1 MSTLEDLEKSKLNTE
16 LFTIDG
22 CYVFRNQGDK
32 TPVKISDLCSGIR
45 EKSSLTRQEVAILIG
60 TEAKTYKLWEQATT
74 QPKKHFIE
82 KLLAFDD
89 FLNSERNSL
98 IKLIQQFKENASFPN
113 LIKKHSAIDQYFGL
127 DNDQENTNSYSTD
140 FYSHDNSQNWDV
152 ISILPMVAINSRYI
166 GIEEQKIALKNTFIE
181 ILKDFQVKQDFLK
194 TKENALNAKENKLD
208 SKEKTIKLLANK
220 LNQDKQHI
228 EIREFKLKV
237 QTGEIVKKNK
247 STRISTKKDIKE
259 TISEKPDKTYFS
271 HLLD

>member
-98 IKLIQQFKENASFPN
+98 IKLIQQFKENANFPN

-127 DNDQENTNSYSTD
+127 DNNQENTNSYSTD

>member
-1 MSTLEDLEKSKLNTE
+1 MSSLEDLEKSKLNTE

-22 CYVFRNQGDK
+22 CYLFRNIGDK
-32 TPVKISDLCSGIR
+32 TPVKISNLCSGIR

-74 QPKKHFIE
+74 QPKRHFIE

-98 IKLIQQFKENASFPN
+98 IKLIGQFKENANFPN

-166 GIEEQKIALKNTFIE
+166 GIEEQKLVLKNTFIE
-181 ILKDFQVKQDFLK
+181 ILKDFQIKQDFLK
-194 TKENALNAKENKLD
+194 TKENVLNSREHKLD
-208 SKEKTIKLLANK
+208 SKEKTIKLIANK

-228 EIREFKLKV
+228 EIREYKLKI
-237 QTGEIVKKNK
+237 QTGKIVKKNK
-247 STRISTKKDIKE
+247 SVRINAKKDIKE
-259 TISEKPDKTYFS
+259 SSPKSPDATYLKR
-271 HLLD
+271 LLS